1 MCQRFKQ
8 FEGLVDDCELKRGE
22 KETKLDDLQGF
33 WDMIYF
39 QVEDVDKK
47 FISLDKVKSNNWVEV
62 ENVVAIK
69 KKRSNTKLKSKS
81 VLKEVN

>member
-1 MCQRFKQ
+1 MCQRFNQ
-8 FEGLVDDCELKRGE
+8 FEGLIDDCELKRGE

-39 QVEDVDKK
+39 QVEDVYKK

-62 ENVVAIK
+62 ENVATIV
-69 KKRSNTKLKSKS
+69 KKRSNTLLKSKS

>member
-1 MCQRFKQ
+1 MCQRFNQ
-8 FEGLVDDCELKRGE
+8 FEGLIDDCELKRGE

>member
-1 MCQRFKQ
+1 MCQRFNQ
-8 FEGLVDDCELKRGE
+8 FEGLIDDCELKRGE

-39 QVEDVDKK
+39 QVEDVYKK

-62 ENVVAIK
+62 ENVSAIV
-69 KKRSNTKLKSKS
+69 KKRSNTLLKSKS

>member
-1 MCQRFKQ
+1 MCQRFNQ
-8 FEGLVDDCELKRGE
+8 FEGLIDDCQLKRGE

-39 QVEDVDKK
+39 QVEDVYKK

-62 ENVVAIK
+62 ENVSAIV
-69 KKRSNTKLKSKS
+69 KKRSNTLLKSKS